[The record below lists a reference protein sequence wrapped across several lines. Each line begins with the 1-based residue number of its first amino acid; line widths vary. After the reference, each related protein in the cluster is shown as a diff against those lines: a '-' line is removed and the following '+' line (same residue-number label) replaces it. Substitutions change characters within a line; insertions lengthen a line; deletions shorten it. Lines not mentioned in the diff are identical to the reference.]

1 VLDSILTELLVLHV
15 LPQLLINVIKHVYHK
30 DGILLPFKQHQVK
43 LLPLLIHVINV
54 ELVKVNV
61 NKYHNQ
67 QLLHQLLLDV
77 NQDII

>member
-30 DGILLPFKQHQVK
+30 DGILLPFKLLQVK